1 MQHSIV
7 VIRLG
12 TPKIDAKVKQQAT
25 INHRSLKEHLFI
37 CTHADTDTNKHH
49 SIYLYRVVSSHCNVT
64 SMRRSNSQLA
74 ITYKLPANEQS
85 EQSIR
90 NEKFVVRKRKNTFQL
105 KVLCVKLVWPT
116 LATHNRSAHTR
127 TFNSRV
133 IFAFAS
139 REMDVAHNSLKF
151 VLTQNEMDNCI
162 YSTASCQL
170 CTSTCAPTS
179 TMRQPNCEIK
189 SFDYQK
195 KNRNTEP
202 NRTEQ
207 QEIEVD
213 ANNRNIRWK

>member
-1 MQHSIV
+1 MWQV
-7 VIRLG
+7 CG
-12 TPKIDAKVKQQAT
+12 EAT
-25 INHRSLKEHLFI
+25 H
-37 CTHADTDTNKHH
+37 
-49 SIYLYRVVSSHCNVT
+49 
-64 SMRRSNSQLA
+64 NSQSPTNYRRMNKA
-74 ITYKLPANEQS
+74 SK
-85 EQSIR
+85 SIR

-189 SFDYQK
+189 SFDYRK
-195 KNRNTEP
+195 KNRNTDP